1 MEFLYKYSLTKFL
14 MPIRLN
20 LIADFFLADAATSA
34 GAADVLGSMG
44 AADAFGGAAAAATD
58 LGTGIVGDALAG
70 NAGSGLASDV
80 LANGLPN
87 VGATGPMAQGITSGG
102 IGAGAGVNAEAV
114 QNAAMQ
120 IPNSGIASAANAAP
134 QTMTTDQ
141 LLGNNFAQEAPTV
154 NTSAEV
160 GAGSAQPTAEE
171 LARAANSTGAQA
183 SDLALTQ
190 AANNPITPPSIF
202 DQLSN
207 NPIAQ
212 GFKTG
217 IQAFQNYAKEN
228 PITTAVGAYTLG
240 SKLGLNRPNS
250 TGIAPQQPGIAGSY
264 VLNPATFQGFH
275 PNPQNYTAQQT
286 MFSNLPV
293 RSAAMGGIMQ
303 AAPNYPM
310 AHNMNAQY
318 TNPNPQMPV
327 PSDVT
332 GMSGVQSYK
341 KGDLTTADEEN
352 LFNTYSSMISGTPS
366 SSSYTPPFRDSSLP
380 LSDSATQGMSPQEA
394 ALYRMKTI
402 NSRAGMQG
410 PQLNVPTGG
419 IGQINLTPLMLARQK
434 AADQQAIQA
443 AQGGDGSD
451 VQSSAH
457 GGIMQA
463 HGHLGNYAHGGN
475 PRLLKGPGDG
485 MSDNIPATIDGKQP
499 ARLATGEFVV
509 PADVVSHMGNGDT
522 DAGAKKL
529 HDWMATV
536 RKARTGNPKQ
546 GKEINA
552 DKYLPK

>member
-1 MEFLYKYSLTKFL
+1 

-44 AADAFGGAAAAATD
+44 AADAFGGAAAAD
-58 LGTGIVGDALAG
+58 LGTGMIGDAFAG

-87 VGATGPMAQGITSGG
+87 LSATGPMAQGITSGG

-134 QTMTTDQ
+134 QTMTTEQ

-160 GAGSAQPTAEE
+160 FRPTTVNTATSADAEAASYGSNPSASNAV
-171 LARAANSTGAQA
+171 NG
-183 SDLALTQ
+183 SDLASDQ
-190 AANNPITPPSIF
+190 AAATRVANDPFSN
-202 DQLSN
+202 LMN

>member
-1 MEFLYKYSLTKFL
+1 